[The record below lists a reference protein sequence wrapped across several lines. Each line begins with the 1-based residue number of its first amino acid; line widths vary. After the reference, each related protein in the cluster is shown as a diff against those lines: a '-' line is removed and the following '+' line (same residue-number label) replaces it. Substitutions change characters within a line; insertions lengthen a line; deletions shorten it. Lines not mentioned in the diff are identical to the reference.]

1 VTTQL
6 RLTSWFRGRMLPL
19 VLVSSLV
26 GAISA
31 PVAYH
36 VQKRSEIVAV
46 ARGDARRV
54 AAAMVELVQQRPQ
67 LWRYDTAK
75 LVERLA
81 AEGLSQI
88 PVLVVHDGRGLPVP
102 VGKGAVADPGALL
115 WGRADVLIAGR
126 REASVWV
133 GSEQRPLWRGTLA
146 LGLLSA
152 LVSVILGAVLY
163 LLPVRAIAAAERRIS
178 GLMGQLTLTLREE
191 ERGRIA
197 RDLHDGAGQALTAAR
212 LHLLALRRGADQA
225 TLDRIEPIA
234 HHLDE
239 ALDEVRRSTA
249 ALMPPALAELG
260 LKGAIERHCEAFSAA
275 SGLPVRC
282 EVDEGLPPFEGQI
295 ETSCYRIVQEALTN
309 TARHAGARQASVRL
323 ELDQGELLLRID
335 DDGQGIDERHASG
348 VGLASLQERAR
359 LLGGSAVFSSLHPG
373 TRLEVR
379 LPVGSNHGG
388 DA

>member
-1 VTTQL
+1 
-6 RLTSWFRGRMLPL
+6 MLPL
-19 VLVSSLV
+19 VLASSLV
-26 GAISA
+26 GALST
-31 PVAYH
+31 PLAYH
-36 VQKRSEIVAV
+36 VQKRRELVAV

-54 AAAMVELVQQRPQ
+54 AAALVDLIHERPQ
-67 LWRYDTAK
+67 LWRYDTTK

-88 PVLVVHDGRGLPVP
+88 PVLVVHDARGLPVP
-102 VGKGAVADPGALL
+102 VGKGALPGPSKLL

-133 GSEQRPLWRGTLA
+133 GSERQPLWQGTLA

-152 LVSVILGAVLY
+152 LVSVILGVVLY
-163 LLPVRAIAAAERRIS
+163 MLPVRAIAAAERRIS

-212 LHLLALRRGADQA
+212 LHLLALRRGADAA
-225 TLDRIEPIA
+225 TLTRIESIA

-309 TARHAGARQASVRL
+309 TARHAGASRASVRL
-323 ELDQGELLLRID
+323 ELDQAELVLQVD
-335 DDGQGIDERHASG
+335 DDGQGIDENHGVG

-359 LLGGSAVFSSLHPG
+359 LLGGSAIFSSLHPG

-379 LPVGSNHGG
+379 LPINHGG